1 MPHHIHAQVNDVSME
16 IMHQVLPRKPIRD
29 PYSSQTTTTNPKT
42 QNGYNDRSWLYKS
55 HMGKAPEFNQA
66 T

>member
-42 QNGYNDRSWLYKS
+42 PNGFLR
-55 HMGKAPEFNQA
+55 
-66 T
+66 